1 MQLSALWYTSD
12 ALSFNPIAILQF
24 ANNLCS
30 SVLSFVYISHSLER
44 HSLTGTSSNFNSLI
58 STQST
63 NFYTKKA
70 KTPQERPRL
79 SSLLV
84 LLLSGLIVYGLS
96 AAAKFIPGADG
107 RFVSGTAPTNDETT
121 ILGVASD
128 EALLKGSSAHLPN
141 RPRRWSLPVLI
152 FTIVL
157 RLEVFHL
164 VNKQQQCAS
173 PGLEVRNDVTEANH
187 KNKSRT

>member
-1 MQLSALWYTSD
+1 MARYLAVQLSALWYRSRFP
-12 ALSFNPIAILQF
+12 SFNPIAILQF

-44 HSLTGTSSNFNSLI
+44 HSLT
-58 STQST
+58 
-63 NFYTKKA
+63 
-70 KTPQERPRL
+70 ERPRL

-107 RFVSGTAPTNDETT
+107 RFVSGTAPTGDET

-152 FTIVL
+152 FTIVM

-164 VNKQQQCAS
+164 VNKQQQCTS
-173 PGLEVRNDVTEANH
+173 PGLEVRNDVTEAN
-187 KNKSRT
+187 NKSRT